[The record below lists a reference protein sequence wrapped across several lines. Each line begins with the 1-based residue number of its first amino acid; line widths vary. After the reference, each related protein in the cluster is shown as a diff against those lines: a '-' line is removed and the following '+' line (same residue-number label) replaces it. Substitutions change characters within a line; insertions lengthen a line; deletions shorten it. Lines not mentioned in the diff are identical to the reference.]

1 MKKFIILSFVI
12 ILFVSCKKESSITE
26 STGEDVQLFGK
37 WEWTESCGG
46 FAGGYY
52 YPEEGKK
59 IVHLFSPD
67 GMYYSFRN
75 DTITNQSKY
84 SLTKQ
89 KSIYSGE
96 LLDFIV
102 FESKADDEVII
113 KLSAD
118 SLILGDNYFDGYT
131 SLYKRVK

>member
-1 MKKFIILSFVI
+1 M
-12 ILFVSCKKESSITE
+12 
-26 STGEDVQLFGK
+26 
-37 WEWTESCGG
+37 
-46 FAGGYY
+46 
-52 YPEEGKK
+52 
-59 IVHLFSPD
+59 HLFSPD

-84 SLTKQ
+84 SLKKQ

-118 SLILGDNYFDGYT
+118 SLVIGDNCFDGYI